1 MDTTLRMLLFMSSR
15 EKFCDKIEIVLG
27 QGVQIMSFDSLSP
40 GSLPLRENHAPPIP
54 SEDFDPSSASTGSSL
69 TPALPQTQEPVPNWA
84 EFQPALDLPTRHGL
98 SELKRQ
104 IAQDDAGKWDLIVP
118 KDRLALSQ
126 GRLTLPEEHLDE
138 HPECLTLSPWATA
151 QVCQRLGIPVDYYR
165 KLSRSLRDA
174 NVNHWLWRQD
184 AELDDEGNPRPEG
197 SQSWLLRCK
206 AQAVRAVLSDR
217 YRPLDNADLIGT
229 LIPILE
235 DRFEVRGIALTPES
249 FHLRLVDPRLAREV
263 LPNDRL
269 MVGVHVA
276 NSETGRRSVTVDALV
291 WRLVCLNG
299 MVRLVRGKSLLRQRH
314 VSWDRPRFADALN
327 RAVCEAVT
335 AGAGL
340 IDRLQA
346 ATREPVPDVE
356 GVIRAIGQQ
365 AMLTQSIQDR
375 VKQALLSTPP
385 PQQERV
391 YGLVQALTFV
401 AQNLSPDDRYD
412 LEVTAGRLLDEGLP
426 APVKADAIICRSN
439 VGRMLGNDRMLGG

>member
-1 MDTTLRMLLFMSSR
+1 MS
-15 EKFCDKIEIVLG
+15 LN
-27 QGVQIMSFDSLSP
+27 SLSP
-40 GSLPLRENHAPPIP
+40 GLIPTRENHAQPMP
-54 SEDFDPSSASTGSSL
+54 SVGFDTSTGSSL
-69 TPALPQTQEPVPNWA
+69 MPALPQAQVDPAPSWT
-84 EFQPALDLPTRHGL
+84 EFQPTLDLPTRHGL
-98 SELKRQ
+98 TELKRQ
-104 IAQDDAGKWDLIVP
+104 IAHDDAGKWDLIVP
-118 KDRLALSQ
+118 KDRLALSH
-126 GRLTLPEEHLDE
+126 GLLTLPEEHLDE
-138 HPECLTLSPWATA
+138 HSECLSLSPWATA

-165 KLSRSLRDA
+165 KLSRPLRDA

-184 AELDDEGNPRPEG
+184 AEPDDENAAQSG
-197 SQSWLLRCK
+197 STRSWLLRCK
-206 AQAVRAVLSDR
+206 GEGVRAVLSDR
-217 YRPLDNADLIGT
+217 YRPLDNADLVGT

-299 MVRLVRGKSLLRQRH
+299 LVRLVRGKSLLRQRH
-314 VSWDRPRFADALN
+314 VSWDRPRFADALS
-327 RAVCEAVT
+327 RAVCEAMT

-365 AMLTQSIQDR
+365 AALTQAVQYR
-375 VKQALLSTPP
+375 VKQALLGTPP
-385 PQQERV
+385 SQAETV
-391 YGLVQALTFV
+391 YGLVQALTYT
-401 AQNLSPDDRYD
+401 AQSLAPDDRYD
-412 LEVTAGRLLDEGLP
+412 LEVVAGRLLDDGLP
-426 APVKADAIICRSN
+426 APIKADTIIRRQQN
-439 VGRMLGNDRMLGG
+439 GRMPGG

>member
-1 MDTTLRMLLFMSSR
+1 MS
-15 EKFCDKIEIVLG
+15 L
-27 QGVQIMSFDSLSP
+27 DSLSP
-40 GSLPLRENHAPPIP
+40 GSLPSRENHAQPMP
-54 SEDFDPSSASTGSSL
+54 SAGFASSNPALASSL
-69 TPALPQTQEPVPNWA
+69 TPALPQAQDPAPDWA
-84 EFQPALDLPTRHGL
+84 EFQPTLDLPTRHGL
-98 SELKRQ
+98 TEMKRQ
-104 IAQDDAGKWDLIVP
+104 IAQDDAGKWDLVVP

-126 GRLTLPEEHLDE
+126 GLLTLPEEHLDE
-138 HPECLTLSPWATA
+138 HPECLALSPWATA
-151 QVCQRLGIPVDYYR
+151 QVCQRLSIPVDYYK
-165 KLSRSLRDA
+165 KLSRPLRDA
-174 NVNHWLWRQD
+174 NVNHWLWRED
-184 AELDDEGNPRPEG
+184 AELDDEGNPRPGG

-206 AQAVRAVLSDR
+206 AQTVRAVLSER
-217 YRPLDNADLIGT
+217 YRPLDNADLVGT

-340 IDRLQA
+340 IDRLEA

-356 GVIRAIGQQ
+356 GVIRAIAQQ
-365 AMLTQSIQDR
+365 AALTQSVQDR

-391 YGLVQALTFV
+391 YGLVQALTFT
-401 AQNLSPDDRYD
+401 AQSLAPDDRYD
-412 LEVTAGRLLDEGLP
+412 LEVVAGRLLDEGLP
-426 APVKADAIICRSN
+426 APVKADTVMRRSSN
-439 VGRMLGNDRMLGG
+439 GRTQGG

>member
-1 MDTTLRMLLFMSSR
+1 MHPDTLALPAR
-15 EKFCDKIEIVLG
+15 EDQRPPNILADFN
-27 QGVQIMSFDSLSP
+27 SP
-40 GSLPLRENHAPPIP
+40 G
-54 SEDFDPSSASTGSSL
+54 FDPNPAATTAAATTTAPVPAS
-69 TPALPQTQEPVPNWA
+69 QEPAPDWA
-84 EFQPALDLPTRHGL
+84 QFQPTLDLPTRHGL

-104 IAQDDAGKWDLIVP
+104 IAQDDAGKWDVTVP
-118 KDRLALSQ
+118 RDRLILSRGQ
-126 GRLTLPEEHLDE
+126 LVLPEEHQDE
-138 HPECLTLSPWATA
+138 HPEFLAISPWATA
-151 QVCQRLGIPVDYYR
+151 QVCQRLGIPAPYFVR
-165 KLSRSLRDA
+165 CSAPLQDA
-174 NVNHWLWRQD
+174 QFNHWAWQMGEDPEEEQD
-184 AELDDEGNPRPEG
+184 GKPGTRRP
-197 SQSWLLRCK
+197 WLLRCK
-206 AQAVRAVLSDR
+206 AQTVRAVLSDR
-217 YRPLDNADLIGT
+217 YRPLDNADLVGT

-235 DRFEVRGIALTPES
+235 DRFEVRGISLTPES

-335 AGAGL
+335 AGASL

-356 GVIRAIGQQ
+356 GVIRAIAQQ
-365 AMLTQSIQDR
+365 AMLTQSVQDR

-391 YGLVQALTFV
+391 YGLVQALTYT
-401 AQNLSPDDRYD
+401 AQSLAPDDRYD
-412 LEVTAGRLLDEGLP
+412 LEVLAGRLLDEGLP
-426 APVKADAIICRSN
+426 APVKADTALRRASN
-439 VGRMLGNDRMLGG
+439 GRMLGNERMQEG

>member
-1 MDTTLRMLLFMSSR
+1 MHPDT
-15 EKFCDKIEIVLG
+15 
-27 QGVQIMSFDSLSP
+27 
-40 GSLPLRENHAPPIP
+40 LPLPAREEPLQKNTSSGFDLIP
-54 SEDFDPSSASTGSSL
+54 AIL
-69 TPALPQTQEPVPNWA
+69 PVPVPAPLEPAPDWA
-84 EFQPALDLPTRHGL
+84 EFQPTLDLPTRHGL
-98 SELKRQ
+98 TELKRQ
-104 IAQDDAGKWDLIVP
+104 IAQDDAGKWDLLVP
-118 KDRLALSQ
+118 KDRLILARGQLV
-126 GRLTLPEEHLDE
+126 LPEEHLDE
-138 HPECLTLSPWATA
+138 HPEFLALSPWATA
-151 QVCQRLGIPVDYYR
+151 QVCHRLGIPVPYF
-165 KLSRSLRDA
+165 LRCPAPLQDA
-174 NVNHWLWRQD
+174 QFNHWAWQTGEEPDEEQD
-184 AELDDEGNPRPEG
+184 GKQGTPRP
-197 SQSWLLRCK
+197 WLLRCK
-206 AQAVRAVLSDR
+206 AQTVRAVLSDR
-217 YRPLDNADLIGT
+217 YRPLDNADLVGT
-229 LIPILE
+229 LVPILE

-276 NSETGRRSVTVDALV
+276 NSETGRRSVTVDALM

-314 VSWDRPRFADALN
+314 VALDRPCFADALN

-365 AMLTQSIQDR
+365 AALTQAVQDR

-391 YGLVQALTFV
+391 YGLVQALTYT
-401 AQNLSPDDRYD
+401 AQSLAPDDRYD
-412 LEVTAGRLLDEGLP
+412 LEVVAGRLLDEGLP
-426 APVKADAIICRSN
+426 APVKADALIRRPNS
-439 VGRMLGNDRMLGG
+439 GRMLGNDRLPGG

>member
-1 MDTTLRMLLFMSSR
+1 MSLDT
-15 EKFCDKIEIVLG
+15 
-27 QGVQIMSFDSLSP
+27 
-40 GSLPLRENHAPPIP
+40 LPLRENHAQPNP
-54 SEDFDPSSASTGSSL
+54 SATLAILDPSNPARESSL
-69 TPALPQTQEPVPNWA
+69 TPALPQVSEPAPNWA
-84 EFQPALDLPTRHGL
+84 EFQPTLDLPKRHGL
-98 SELKRQ
+98 TELKRQ
-104 IAQDDAGKWDLIVP
+104 IAQDDAGKWDLLVP
-118 KDRLALSQ
+118 KDRLILSRGQ
-126 GRLTLPEEHLDE
+126 LVLPEEHLEE
-138 HPECLTLSPWATA
+138 HPEFLALSPWATA
-151 QVCQRLGIPVDYYR
+151 QVCHRLGIPVPYF
-165 KLSRSLRDA
+165 LRCPTPLQDA
-174 NVNHWLWRQD
+174 QFNHWAWQTG
-184 AELDDEGNPRPEG
+184 EEPDEERGGNAGTPRP
-197 SQSWLLRCK
+197 WLLRCK
-206 AQAVRAVLSDR
+206 AHTVRAVLSDR
-217 YRPLDNADLIGT
+217 YRPLDNADLVGT
-229 LIPILE
+229 LVPILE

-365 AMLTQSIQDR
+365 AALTQAVQER

-385 PQQERV
+385 PQQERI
-391 YGLVQALTFV
+391 YGLVQALTYT
-401 AQNLSPDDRYD
+401 AQSLAPDDRYD
-412 LEVTAGRLLDEGLP
+412 LEVVAGRLLDEGLP
-426 APVKADAIICRSN
+426 APVKADALIRRPN
-439 VGRMLGNDRMLGG
+439 GGRMRGNDRLPGG

>member
-1 MDTTLRMLLFMSSR
+1 MS
-15 EKFCDKIEIVLG
+15 LN
-27 QGVQIMSFDSLSP
+27 SLSP
-40 GSLPLRENHAPPIP
+40 GSLPLRENSPVQENHTLPDLP
-54 SEDFDPSSASTGSSL
+54 TGSSL
-69 TPALPQTQEPVPNWA
+69 TPALPQAQEPVPNWS
-84 EFQPALDLPTRHGL
+84 EFQPTLDLPTRHGL
-98 SELKRQ
+98 TELKRQ
-104 IAQDDAGKWDLIVP
+104 ITQDDAGKWDLIVP
-118 KDRLALSQ
+118 KDRLALTQ
-126 GRLTLPEEHLDE
+126 GLLTLPEEHLDE

-165 KLSRSLRDA
+165 KLSRPLRDA
-174 NVNHWLWRQD
+174 NVNHFLWRQD
-184 AELDDEGNPRPEG
+184 AEPEDEGNARSSG
-197 SQSWLLRCK
+197 SGFWLLRCK
-206 AQAVRAVLSDR
+206 EQTVRAVLSDR
-217 YRPLDNADLIGT
+217 YRPLDNADLVGT
-229 LIPILE
+229 LVPILE

-346 ATREPVPDVE
+346 ATREPVPDIE
-356 GVIRAIGQQ
+356 GVIRAIVQQ
-365 AMLTQSIQDR
+365 ALLTQSIQDR

-391 YGLVQALTFV
+391 YGLVQALTYT
-401 AQNLSPDDRYD
+401 AQSLAPDDRYD
-412 LEVTAGRLLDEGLP
+412 LEVVAGRLLDEGLP
-426 APVKADAIICRSN
+426 APVKADAVMRRLHN
-439 VGRMLGNDRMLGG
+439 GRLMSDERMSGG

>member
-1 MDTTLRMLLFMSSR
+1 MS
-15 EKFCDKIEIVLG
+15 L
-27 QGVQIMSFDSLSP
+27 DSLSP
-40 GSLPLRENHAPPIP
+40 GFLPMRENSPVRENHSQPNPLV
-54 SEDFDPSSASTGSSL
+54 GSRL
-69 TPALPQTQEPVPNWA
+69 NPVLPQVSEPAPKDPAPSWA
-84 EFQPALDLPTRHGL
+84 EFQPTLDLPTRHGL
-98 SELKRQ
+98 TELKRQ
-104 IAQDDAGKWDLIVP
+104 IAQDDAGKWDLLVP
-118 KDRLALSQ
+118 KDRLILSRGQ
-126 GRLTLPEEHLDE
+126 LVLPEEHLDE
-138 HPECLTLSPWATA
+138 HPEFLSLSPWATA
-151 QVCQRLGIPVDYYR
+151 QVCHRLGIPSPYF
-165 KLSRSLRDA
+165 LRCPSPLQDA
-174 NVNHWLWRQD
+174 QFNHWAWQTGEEPD
-184 AELDDEGNPRPEG
+184 EDEGGNKPCAPRP
-197 SQSWLLRCK
+197 WLLRCK
-206 AQAVRAVLSDR
+206 AQTVRAVLSDR
-217 YRPLDNADLIGT
+217 YRPLDNADLVGT
-229 LIPILE
+229 LVPILE

-276 NSETGRRSVTVDALV
+276 NSEVGRRSVTVDALV

-365 AMLTQSIQDR
+365 AALTQSVQDR

-391 YGLVQALTFV
+391 YGLVQALTYT
-401 AQNLSPDDRYD
+401 AQSLAPDDRYD
-412 LEVTAGRLLDEGLP
+412 LEVLAGRLLDEGLP
-426 APVKADAIICRSN
+426 APVKADALIRRPNS
-439 VGRMLGNDRMLGG
+439 GRMLGNDRLPGG

>member
-1 MDTTLRMLLFMSSR
+1 MSLDT
-15 EKFCDKIEIVLG
+15 
-27 QGVQIMSFDSLSP
+27 
-40 GSLPLRENHAPPIP
+40 LPLRENHAQPNP
-54 SEDFDPSSASTGSSL
+54 SMGSSL
-69 TPALPQTQEPVPNWA
+69 TPALPQATEPAPNWA
-84 EFQPALDLPTRHGL
+84 EFQPTLDLPTRHGL
-98 SELKRQ
+98 TELKRQ

-118 KDRLALSQ
+118 KDRLALTQ
-126 GRLTLPEEHLDE
+126 GLLTLPEEHLDE
-138 HPECLTLSPWATA
+138 HPECLSLSPWATA
-151 QVCQRLGIPVDYYR
+151 QVCHRLGIPVDYYR
-165 KLSRSLRDA
+165 KLSRPLRDA
-174 NVNHWLWRQD
+174 NVNHWLWRED
-184 AELDDEGNPRPEG
+184 AEPEDEGTARPG
-197 SQSWLLRCK
+197 CPSSWLLRAK
-206 AQAVRAVLSDR
+206 NQEVRAVLSER

-229 LIPILE
+229 LIPVLE

-327 RAVCEAVT
+327 RTVCEAVT

-356 GVIRAIGQQ
+356 GVIRAIAQQ
-365 AMLTQSIQDR
+365 AALTQAIQDR

-401 AQNLSPDDRYD
+401 AQSLTPDDRYD

-426 APVKADAIICRSN
+426 APVKADAIIRRTSS
-439 VGRMLGNDRMLGG
+439 GRMMGNDRMPGG